1 VFTEQ
6 SKSACSGDLVV
17 LSCLQNFNDVRE
29 SVENIITS
37 IKQVLVPFV
46 RTVTLIIMA
55 IHSWVGFRREI
66 GRMATQIE
74 STTQRLNLK
83 QFPSI
88 RYQENLTTIPSP
100 PQSAPTSNSKKLL

>member
-1 VFTEQ
+1 ML
-6 SKSACSGDLVV
+6 C
-17 LSCLQNFNDVRE
+17 CLQNINDVRE

-74 STTQRLNLK
+74 STTQGLNLK

-88 RYQENLTTIPSP
+88 RYQENLTTIPYP
-100 PQSAPTSNSKKLL
+100 PQFAPTSNSKKLL